1 MQHKS
6 LDTLAAKLSISLL
19 RHSDIVPG
27 DKAFYEAGVAAKG
40 VGWDN
45 MAFVFLNRYL
55 DLSEGIEEWNLDM
68 LDNSD
73 FTDTDIPFEVPVPD
87 KQHLPEEKREEVKQ
101 WVLAVSMDQKVE
113 QVLPTDE
120 RDLWLLTLVSTLSL
134 VS

>member
-1 MQHKS
+1 
-6 LDTLAAKLSISLL
+6 
-19 RHSDIVPG
+19 
-27 DKAFYEAGVAAKG
+27 
-40 VGWDN
+40 
-45 MAFVFLNRYL
+45 
-55 DLSEGIEEWNLDM
+55 M